1 MAPIASVPG
10 LSPHIST
17 TKSRRGVL
25 LLVVLSMLTLFLM
38 LGASYLVVAIRAR
51 KVSKAFADK
60 IVAPATVGPNAAR
73 VVDAAFMTV
82 ARGSTSPGINTA
94 FTQDSLLADKYGGSA
109 LTGRITEVSSWNGS
123 DAFIE
128 IQASRLSPAPSSIS
142 LLPGRVLTFTLP
154 GVSISTRIL
163 RAFGN
168 SPASPTLVVPAGTT
182 ANGAALSVGMV
193 QAALG
198 RATQGTTPHF
208 LINGREFDGSSHN
221 ETYDGF
227 DSDNPLLT
235 RIIPDALGGSPAVSA
250 ADMYGNPPPTLE
262 VDNDGDGTEDSN
274 FLPVGLPRFTMSSG
288 AVIEPRA
295 AVLVVELDGRLNV
308 NVHDST
314 IDADTSDPTNMQ
326 SLYPPYYS
334 DDEIPGNG
342 VDDDS
347 NGGTDDQYTWT
358 APGGLHATL
367 DFSSFPRGVGAG
379 TADISLRKSNIL
391 PTLSGRGQ
399 SATSR
404 SSTLLATA
412 RAMGGV
418 SNNDNNS
425 QTPSDADTQRPIP
438 KIGGAEG
445 RYGGSPSATNQPWDG
460 TTLTPA
466 AMPRP
471 GLAGFN
477 DSTTVDRE
485 RWTVNLITDQN
496 LPAHQIAANFFTQP
510 GRYGAPPDVKGRM
523 RIWADPSTGRPVFYK
538 PYWDENGRPG
548 GGTTI
553 SDNEVVDDAF
563 ENNLSRTG
571 CRINSA
577 ANPGQGGNKIDN
589 LFTAADLE
597 GLLRFHDPD
606 SPRLSRRLVAI
617 NDRSAEMNR
626 LRVTTESWDT
636 PAIVG
641 GNWEQSIRSAFSQL
655 LERNDA
661 HLFFAPETIA
671 GHRLDINRPFH
682 DFTRPA
688 AEFRFDE
695 PYFYDANGNRTRDN
709 GENTGELRRQQF
721 AKHLYCLLVAI
732 ARGTGLLINA
742 QRAEQLAQYAVNV
755 VDFRDADSIMT
766 RFSYDPAFA
775 PGSTTWSPGTTNYVW
790 GCERPE
796 ILLTETYAWHDRRT
810 DDEVIG
816 GSVQDGGDGS
826 FDQIR
831 RPRGAFF
838 VELTC
843 PWGSEVREYGG
854 GTVRPLTD
862 PRNSPLPSNRL
873 RADLLPMELVQT
885 EDANGNGVLDLGED
899 LIPNNEIDA
908 NPPRNRLTTSIN
920 LEKTVPHSSA
930 ANRSPVWRLVSTRK
944 FAPNPSNRAFGTDP
958 LLPAT
963 TNPND
968 SILDPSRSGGPGID
982 RIFYFIQPPTA
993 LANEIPGAVFWQQ
1006 APPANP
1012 LTAGNYRVYG
1022 TDAPL
1027 DPAGGAGGPAHVA
1040 VFAGDGGKPA
1050 TLTEP
1055 TVAGATDPYD
1065 SLMQSVTGPP
1075 NAPSPA
1081 TGMVNTWATAI
1092 DDPLDSYGPSTK
1104 PIPAEAQITSDPFL
1118 AGDGSALLMQNG
1130 THENFAVIH
1139 LQRLADPT
1147 RPFNNTPSSPQF
1159 NPYLTVDCL
1168 PVDLAVVNSVQ
1179 AKNLN
1184 QPTSGLPGLVEGN
1197 YDEPGDSHKPYGHV
1211 SNRLSSIER
1220 GGDPAA
1226 AAGSSPDIWSRRLRH
1241 TIQTLQ
1247 DSHAFITD
1255 AVTPLGTAPIANLPA
1270 APLASRPAGAPK
1282 HTLDGQI
1289 TAIQVDAGGTH
1300 YTTAPTVTIPGPGGG
1315 GTPATAIVTISSEAV
1330 TEIRVTNPGSG
1341 YTSAPAITVS
1351 GGGGS
1356 GATATAFIGG
1366 PPSRLAGAGS
1376 PAFLHWAN
1384 RPFTSGQELA
1394 LVPIA
1399 SPFHLLQLHGI
1410 DTPSLNAGQQ
1420 FAHLAGFWE
1429 NSIPPA
1435 PWGAITGRAPA
1446 DSLSFLDCVHVPSR
1460 FAGLYSTVPN
1470 ATANTAALAGLG
1482 FDNYPIEHIS
1492 TYREPGRINVNTITD
1507 QSAWRALF
1515 GSRDAIG
1522 AVAQSGPVDPD
1533 VDQTNSGADR
1543 LPRWAPNIFGP
1554 ALPAAQPPPGLAG
1567 TAAPTVAAF
1576 FLAMP
1581 DPLAVSDA
1589 DTVVPVRATRNG
1601 GYRDTFNAVDDIAN
1615 RHRSTDRNALFRY
1628 QTMMQ
1633 LSDRVTTR
1641 SNVFAVWVTIGY
1653 FDATSGDEVQP
1664 ITRHRGFYLFD
1675 RSIPVAYE
1683 QGKNH
1688 NVRDAILLRRIIQ

>member
-1 MAPIASVPG
+1 MAPIASIPG
-10 LSPHIST
+10 LSPHTST
-17 TKSRRGVL
+17 TQSRRGVL

-109 LTGRITEVSSWNGS
+109 LTGQITAASAWNGS
-123 DAFIE
+123 EAFIQ

-142 LLPGRVLTFTLP
+142 LLPGRVLTFTMP

-168 SPASPTLVVPAGTT
+168 SPTSPTLIVPAGTT
-182 ANGAALSVGMV
+182 ANGLALSVGMV
-193 QAALG
+193 QAALARG
-198 RATQGTTPHF
+198 TQGTTPHF
-208 LINGREFDGSSHN
+208 LINGREFDDSSNN
-221 ETYDGF
+221 EPHDGF

-235 RIIPDALGGSPAVSA
+235 RMIPDAAGGSPTVSA
-250 ADMYGNPPPTLE
+250 ANMYGASPTLT

-274 FLPVGLPRFTMSSG
+274 FLPVGLPQFTMSSG
-288 AVIEPRA
+288 AVIQPRA

-326 SLYPPYYS
+326 SLYPRYYS
-334 DDEIPGNG
+334 VNEIPGNG

-358 APGGLHATL
+358 SPGGSPPPLE
-367 DFSSFPRGVGAG
+367 FSSFPRGAGAA
-379 TADISLRKSNIL
+379 TSDTSLRKSNVL
-391 PTLSGRGQ
+391 PTLSGRAQ

-412 RAMGGV
+412 RVMGGV
-418 SNNDNNS
+418 SNNDNLAQKPSNS
-425 QTPSDADTQRPIP
+425 DTQRPIP

-466 AMPRP
+466 ALPRP

-477 DSTTVDRE
+477 DTITLERE
-485 RWTVNLITDQN
+485 RWTVALTPDVNRPGN
-496 LPAHQIAANFFTQP
+496 QIAANFFTDP
-510 GRYGAPPDVKGRM
+510 GRYGSPPDVKGRM

-538 PYWDENGRPG
+538 PYWDENGRSG
-548 GGTTI
+548 GSTTI
-553 SDNEVVDDAF
+553 SDNEVVDDPF
-563 ENNLSRTG
+563 ETNLSRNG
-571 CRINSA
+571 PRINA
-577 ANPGQGGNKIDN
+577 VTNPGTGGIKVDN

-597 GLLRFHDPD
+597 GLLRSHDPD

-641 GNWEQSIRSAFSQL
+641 VRWEQSIRSAFSQL

-682 DFTRPA
+682 DFTRPPT
-688 AEFRFDE
+688 EFLFDE
-695 PYFYDANGNRTRDN
+695 PYFYDANANWTRDN
-709 GENTGELRRQQF
+709 SENTNTGELRRQQF

-732 ARGTGLLINA
+732 ARGDNA
-742 QRAEQLAQYAVNV
+742 TMTAQTAERIAQYAVNV

-775 PGSTTWSPGTTNYVW
+775 PGSTTWSPGATNYVW

-810 DDEVIG
+810 DDENIG
-816 GSVQDGGDGS
+816 GSVQDGSDAS

-843 PWGSEVREYGG
+843 PWGSEVREYGS

-862 PRNSPLPSNRL
+862 PTNSPLPSNRL

-885 EDANGNGVLDLGED
+885 EDANANGVLDSGED
-899 LIPNNEIDA
+899 VIPNNKIDA
-908 NPPRNRLTTSIN
+908 NPPRNRLTTAVN
-920 LEKTVPHSSA
+920 LEKTVPNATA

-944 FAPNPSNRAFGTDP
+944 FTPNPSNRAFGADP

-963 TNPND
+963 DHPNE
-968 SILDPSRSGGPGID
+968 SILDPSRPGGPGID
-982 RIFYFIQPPTA
+982 RIFYFTQPPSA

-1012 LTAGNYRVYG
+1012 LTPGNYRVYG

-1027 DPAGGAGGPAHVA
+1027 DPAGGGGGPAHVA

-1055 TVAGATDPYD
+1055 TVAAATDPYD
-1065 SLMQSVTGPP
+1065 SLMQAVTGPP
-1075 NAPSPA
+1075 NTPSPA
-1081 TGMVNTWATAI
+1081 TGMVNTWGTAI
-1092 DDPLDSYGPSTK
+1092 DDPLDAYGPSTK
-1104 PIPAEAQITSDPFL
+1104 PIPPGANLTSDPLL
-1118 AGDGSALLMQNG
+1118 AADGTALLLQNG

-1168 PVDLAVVNSVQ
+1168 PVDLAVVNSVRV
-1179 AKNLN
+1179 KNPN
-1184 QPTSGLPGLVEGN
+1184 QPASGLPGIVAGN
-1197 YDEPGDSHKPYGHV
+1197 YDEPGDPCKEYGHGTNTLA
-1211 SNRLSSIER
+1211 STER
-1220 GGDPAA
+1220 GGDPDPAVDDPTR
-1226 AAGSSPDIWSRRLRH
+1226 SPDIWSRRLRYV
-1241 TIQTLQ
+1241 IRTLQ

-1255 AVTPLGTAPIANLPA
+1255 AVTALGIAPAANLPGSPLGTRA
-1270 APLASRPAGAPK
+1270 AGVPR

-1289 TAIQVDAGGTH
+1289 TSIQVTDNGSG
-1300 YTTAPTVTIPGPGGG
+1300 YVSTATVNISGGG
-1315 GTPATAIVTISSEAV
+1315 GNGATAVVSVSRGVV

-1341 YTSAPAITVS
+1341 YTNAPSITVS

-1366 PPSRLAGAGS
+1366 PPSRLTNAGS

-1410 DTPSLNAGQQ
+1410 DTPSLIADQQ

-1435 PWGAITGRAPA
+1435 PWNAIAGRSPA
-1446 DSLSFLDCVHVPSR
+1446 NSLSFLDCVHVPSR

-1470 ATANTAALAGLG
+1470 AAANTAALAALGL
-1482 FDNYPIEHIS
+1482 DNYPTDHIS
-1492 TYREPGRINVNTITD
+1492 TFREPGRINVNTITD
-1507 QSAWRALF
+1507 QSAWRAIF

-1522 AVAQSGPVDPD
+1522 AVTPGGPVDPD
-1533 VDQTNSGADR
+1533 VDQTSSGADR

-1554 ALPAAQPPPGLAG
+1554 ALPVAQPARGSAG
-1567 TAAPTVAAF
+1567 TATPTIAAF

-1581 DPLAVSDA
+1581 GPLADSDA
-1589 DTVVPVRATRNG
+1589 DTVAPDRATRNG
-1601 GYRDTFNAVDDIAN
+1601 GYRDAFTGDSN

-1653 FDATSGDEVQP
+1653 FDTSTGNEVQP
-1664 ITRHRGFYLFD
+1664 VTRHRGFYLFD

-1683 QGKNH
+1683 QGQNH
-1688 NVRDAILLRRIIQ
+1688 NIRDAILLRRIIQ